1 MTGRQSE
8 HEQDPLHGGAG
19 HLVRGPHAVHHHHQL
34 LWGKFYSTNIH
45 LDKLATT
52 KVCHQFVLLLYECIH
67 LLSWEQETPVGN
79 NVDKQNM

>member
-45 LDKLATT
+45 LNKLDTSMLQQ
-52 KVCHQFVLLLYECIH
+52 KFVINSSC
-67 LLSWEQETPVGN
+67 SCM
-79 NVDKQNM
+79 NV